1 MTDNPPI
8 RIYVNQIENSVIL
21 KITTWYY
28 LELLTSEM
36 IKLLGSTKNKISKY
50 ENGENVSHLE
60 VSEVVLV
67 YYNIKKFKS
76 IVYICSQ

>member
-1 MTDNPPI
+1 
-8 RIYVNQIENSVIL
+8 
-21 KITTWYY
+21 
-28 LELLTSEM
+28 M

-67 YYNIKKFKS
+67 YCNIKKFKS
-76 IVYICSQ
+76 LVYICSQ

>member
-1 MTDNPPI
+1 MTDNPLI
-8 RIYVNQIENSVIL
+8 RRYVNQLEYSVTL

-28 LELLTSEM
+28 FELLTSEM
-36 IKLLGSTKNKISKY
+36 IKLLGSTKNEISKD

-67 YYNIKKFKS
+67 YCNIKKFKS
-76 IVYICSQ
+76 LVYICSQ